1 MQRAEFFPD
10 WSPAFFALQRS
21 TIYPHQ
27 RQKVCF
33 RTSRLVVPLLA
44 SAYLAFLAV
53 NHSSHAQTAAAEHIV
68 VTGEPLPSAY
78 GAPTSFSQSR
88 FSPLTNAYVLPPGA
102 VYASLIYEDDVVH
115 FRPPDH
121 HWTQEVEIGLPY
133 RINVAFE
140 NNIQHFDGDTQDAT
154 FSVEA
159 RYAFANW
166 DKIPLNPTIFAEYK
180 FGLGNILHDEGAP
193 TPAHKFGPGGF
204 DKGEDIPDA
213 YEFRLLLSEDF
224 FDKIEWALN
233 AFFEQELAPGDRGRE
248 WGIAN
253 SILTPIHL
261 FHAAPPPPAPD
272 YKNVRSKNVIE
283 PVAGT
288 EAPWEELKLGIESQF
303 RSFSDKGS
311 RGTPYNSFVIGP
323 TAAWKPTRNT
333 RLDISP
339 LFGVNHKSP
348 VIQLFVVFSYYFGG
362 GGPGAE
368 AGGEAPASTRNR

>member
-1 MQRAEFFPD
+1 MKLKIP
-10 WSPAFFALQRS
+10 LLCLCL
-21 TIYPHQ
+21 
-27 RQKVCF
+27 VCF
-33 RTSRLVVPLLA
+33 LSQKKL
-44 SAYLAFLAV
+44 S
-53 NHSSHAQTAAAEHIV
+53 AQTAASSQIE
-68 VTGEPLPSAY
+68 VTAEPLPSAY

-102 VYASLIYEDDVVH
+102 IYASLIYEDDVMH

-133 RINVAFE
+133 RFNVAFE
-140 NNIQHFDGDTQDAT
+140 NNVQHFDGDTQDGS
-154 FSVEA
+154 FSVEG
-159 RYAFANW
+159 RYAFADW
-166 DKIPLNPTIFAEYK
+166 GKILLNPTIFAEYK

-204 DKGEDIPDA
+204 DKGEDTPDA

-224 FDKIEWALN
+224 FDRVEWALN

-248 WGIAN
+248 WGIAQ
-253 SILTPIHL
+253 SVVTPINL
-261 FHAAPPPPAPD
+261 FNHPAPVAASYD
-272 YKNVRSKNVIE
+272 KGARGKDIQ

-288 EAPWEELKLGIESQF
+288 SALVEELKAGIELQF
-303 RSFSDKGS
+303 RSFSDKES

-323 TAAWKPTRNT
+323 TIAWRTTHNLRF
-333 RLDISP
+333 DFSP

-348 VIQLFVVFSYYFGG
+348 VMELFVVASYYFGG
-362 GGPGAE
+362 GHEPE